1 MLTFEFD
8 HVVIRDLS
16 ATGVAIF
23 FDDKNGNIIKAN
35 YYYNTFRDRAAL
47 KEAVPAEAYQRI
59 LDVWSNYPVL
69 KDDWMTHRP
78 TCK

>member
-1 MLTFEFD
+1 MLTFQFD
-8 HVVIRDLS
+8 HITIRDLS

-23 FDDKNGNIIKAN
+23 FDDENDNIIKAK

-47 KEAVPAEAYQRI
+47 MDAVPTESYRRI
-59 LDVWSNYPVL
+59 LDVWGNYPVL

-78 TCK
+78 VCK

>member
-1 MLTFEFD
+1 MLTFQYD
-8 HVVIRDLS
+8 HITIRDLS

-23 FDDKNGNIIKAN
+23 FDDENGNIIKAK

-47 KEAVPAEAYQRI
+47 MDAVPTESYRRI

-78 TCK
+78 ICK